1 MSSPFLYAKNLA
13 ALILSQNKMEL
24 YYAYQ
29 DMCVLVFT
37 VSLGQQK
44 RCFLWIALGGT
55 EILENM
61 HLIGSLD
68 IV

>member
-1 MSSPFLYAKNLA
+1 
-13 ALILSQNKMEL
+13 MEL